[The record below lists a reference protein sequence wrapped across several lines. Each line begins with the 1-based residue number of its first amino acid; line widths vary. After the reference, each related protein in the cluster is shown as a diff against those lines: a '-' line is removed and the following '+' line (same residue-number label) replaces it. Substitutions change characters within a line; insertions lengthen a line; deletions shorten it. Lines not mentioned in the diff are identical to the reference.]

1 MSQVLFLTQSG
12 DDLPSVRFR
21 VLPFM
26 RDAEARGLEAQR
38 RIIPKTLA
46 GRIPFYASL
55 PRSEVIIL
63 QKRLLSGMELSM
75 LKSRC
80 DRLAF
85 DFDDA
90 LWATHPNSANK
101 PGCAAREEKSLSR
114 LKLAAARADVVSAGN
129 EFLANRVRPVND
141 NVLVLPTPIDTSAYA
156 PGGPEHKAG
165 ADETPCVGWMGTSC
179 NLFFLPE
186 IFRVLGDLSEK
197 ARFHVV
203 SDRPLEQF
211 EWSGVK
217 FSYWSPETELE
228 HLRNMDVG
236 LMPLT
241 DDEYTRGK
249 CGFKLLQYMACG
261 AAPVASNVGFN
272 AEIIDHGRDGFLAD
286 TAEDFTRHVSRLVED
301 PELRSKIA
309 AAARKKVVEKFDLR
323 PAAEKLWRGLGLL
336 EP

>member
-1 MSQVLFLTQSG
+1 MPQVLFLTQSG

-21 VLPFM
+21 VLPFL
-26 RDAEARGLEAQR
+26 RDAAARGIEAER
-38 RIIPKTLA
+38 RTIPKTLA

-63 QKRLLSGMELSM
+63 QKRLLSGLELSM

-80 DRLAF
+80 DRLVF

-90 LWATHPNSANK
+90 LWATHPNSANE
-101 PGCAAREEKSLSR
+101 PGCAAREGKAVSR
-114 LKLAAARADVVSAGN
+114 LMLAAGKADMVVAGN
-129 EFLANRVRPVND
+129 EFLAAKVGAVND
-141 NVLVLPTPIDTSAYA
+141 NVLILPTPIDTSAYT

-165 ADETPCVGWMGTSC
+165 AKEAPCVGWMGTSC

-186 IFRVLGDLSEK
+186 IFRVLGGLADK

-203 SDRPLEQF
+203 SDRPF
-211 EWSGVK
+211 EPPEGVDVR
-217 FSYWSPETELE
+217 FSYWSPETEIE

-272 AEIIDHGRDGFLAD
+272 AEIIEHGRDGFLVD
-286 TAEDFTRHVSRLVED
+286 TAEDFARRVSGLVED
-301 PELRSKIA
+301 PELRSKVA
-309 AAARKKVVEKFDLR
+309 EAARKKAVEKFDLG
-323 PAAEKLWRGLGLL
+323 PAAKKLWRGLGLS